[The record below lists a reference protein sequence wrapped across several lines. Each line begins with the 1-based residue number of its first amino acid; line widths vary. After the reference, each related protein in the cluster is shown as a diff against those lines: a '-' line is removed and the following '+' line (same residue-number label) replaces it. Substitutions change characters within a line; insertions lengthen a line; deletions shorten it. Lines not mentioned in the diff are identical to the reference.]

1 MGKVRFALIVSLAH
15 SFEFDEKGERGVKE
29 KRIVARLD
37 SLYPDAHH
45 RQLVRLL
52 ESQSGIDLDVNLV

>member
-1 MGKVRFALIVSLAH
+1 VGKVRFALIVSLAH
-15 SFEFDEKGERGVKE
+15 SFEFDEKGEGCVEE

-45 RQLVRLL
+45 RQLLRLL
-52 ESQSGIDLDVNLV
+52 ESQTGIDLDVNLV